1 MRTILITIALI
12 LMAVLVSET
21 VMAQTFVEN
30 VSKTGTTAAPF
41 LEIEVGARAIGM
53 GGAFTATANDITAIY
68 WNPAGLATLKQG
80 EASFVHTQWLADVN
94 FDHVAAVI
102 PVSPE
107 IWFGGFVSAVTM
119 NEMEVRTIDYPDG
132 TGEYFQANDIAIGIT
147 GAWRLTDRLTI
158 GGNGKY
164 ISQKIWHMSASSV
177 ALDLGLLFT
186 TPFKDVRLG
195 MSVSNFGPDM
205 QMTGRDTRIY
215 YDQDPTNP
223 GNNDRIPAN
232 LETEKWPLP
241 LLFRVGLA
249 GEVLENRFG
258 RLTLAMDAVHPSD
271 NHEYVNVGGEFSYR
285 DWAFLRAG
293 WKTLF
298 LEDTEQGLTA
308 GAGIRYYLVGN
319 TAFVADIS
327 YADFGRLERV
337 IRYSL
342 GIMF

>member
-1 MRTILITIALI
+1 MRTISKSIGLI
-12 LMAVLVSET
+12 LVAVLLASPA
-21 VMAQTFVEN
+21 MAQTFVEN
-30 VSKTGTTAAPF
+30 VSKTGTTAASF

-80 EASFVHTQWLADVN
+80 EASFIHAQWLADVR
-94 FDHVAAVI
+94 FDHVAAVV
-102 PVSPE
+102 PVTPE
-107 IWFGGFVSAVTM
+107 IWVGGFVSAVTM
-119 NEMEVRTIDYPDG
+119 GEMEVRTIEYPDG
-132 TGEYFQANDIAIGIT
+132 TGEFFQANDLAVGLS
-147 GAWRLTDRLTI
+147 GAWRLTDRLTV

-164 ISQKIWHMSASSV
+164 ISEKIWHMSASTM
-177 ALDLGLLFT
+177 ALDLGLLFV

-215 YDQDPTNP
+215 YDLDPNSP

-241 LLFRVGLA
+241 LIFRVGLA
-249 GEVLENRFG
+249 GELLQNKFG
-258 RLTLAMDAVHPSD
+258 RLTLALDAVHPND
-271 NHEYVNVGGEFSYR
+271 NHEYLNVGGEFSYR
-285 DWAFLRAG
+285 DWAYLRAG

-298 LEDTEQGLTA
+298 LTDTEQGLTA
-308 GAGIRYYLVGN
+308 GAGIRYRLVGN

-327 YADFGRLERV
+327 YADFGRLENV
-337 IRYSL
+337 VRYSL